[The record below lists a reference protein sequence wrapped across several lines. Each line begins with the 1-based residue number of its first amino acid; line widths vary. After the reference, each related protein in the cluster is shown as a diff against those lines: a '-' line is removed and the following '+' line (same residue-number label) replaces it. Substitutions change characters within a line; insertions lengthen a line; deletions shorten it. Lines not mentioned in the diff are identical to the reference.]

1 MFRDQCE
8 VIVLDAD
15 RERFGNVNVIELLRR
30 FCALFQLLEFR
41 WLDCRDRNQLEL
53 DRFLRAG
60 VDRLVINRRAGP
72 AYLIG
77 RVIFARADAVMLK
90 ECGVFH
96 TGDSPIGTILTIGTV
111 DELRE
116 TFLRDSNPP
125 MPILVTLQ
133 TSHKCAISRSRFC
146 SILWKRRRGRTSL
159 S

>member
-1 MFRDQCE
+1 
-8 VIVLDAD
+8 
-15 RERFGNVNVIELLRR
+15 
-30 FCALFQLLEFR
+30 
-41 WLDCRDRNQLEL
+41 
-53 DRFLRAG
+53 FLRAG

-72 AYLIG
+72 AHLIG

-90 ECGVFH
+90 ECRVFH

-133 TSHKCAISRSRFC
+133 TSHKCGISRSRFC
-146 SILWKRRRGRTSL
+146 SILWKRRRARTTARLTNLRDRAERVS
-159 S
+159 